1 MHLIDVQVLEAT
13 TSPAIRQVY
22 DNQTITSELEL
33 SALHVNRIVLS
44 ENIGLFVVQVKRLNS
59 LVF

>member
-1 MHLIDVQVLEAT
+1 MHLINVQVLEAT

-22 DNQTITSELEL
+22 NNQTITSELEF
-33 SALHVNRIVLS
+33 SALHVNRIVLR